1 MIKRYN
7 QFIKENIQ
15 AEEEHNVSDED
26 METIRRGD
34 EENGDDLFQGEET
47 IEGDLPFTEEE
58 IEREAAEEENDGSV
72 EDQMEEE
79 GGEYIGQKMMQELS
93 DKLDCPIDADGSI
106 NCHGKK
112 INFYSETEM
121 FHVDREKFATAEEV
135 VDYVEG
141 SEGSEEPIQNNE
153 LESQREREDEEALLA
168 NKGEFGDEES
178 KEELEREM
186 EEEYESKSYKKK
198 RKFRRYLK

>member
-1 MIKRYN
+1 MIKRYS

-34 EENGDDLFQGEET
+34 EEGNDELFGDEET
-47 IEGDLPFTEEE
+47 IEGDLPFKEET
-58 IEREAAEEENDGSV
+58 EEENDGSM

-93 DKLDCPIDADGSI
+93 DKLDCPVEADGSI

-121 FHVDREKFATAEEV
+121 FHVDKKKFSTVEEV
-135 VDYVEG
+135 VDYIENPG
-141 SEGSEEPIQNNE
+141 MENAGLETDEEEIRQ
-153 LESQREREDEEALLA
+153 SQKEREDNTALLA
-168 NKGEFGDEES
+168 NKGEFADEES
-178 KEELEREM
+178 QEEMEREM
-186 EEEYESKSYKKK
+186 EEEYESKSYKKT
-198 RKFRRYLK
+198 RKFRRSLKK